1 MENKSTLVQ
10 RADKVAFYK
19 PKTGEKYFRMKG
31 FTGLS
36 ISKNPKEYTRQ
47 YVDEL
52 FENTDVVGI
61 SAAMDFAF
69 DQYKNNKVHEDLAG
83 IIDNEIIG
91 TDATREIVIVDFTE
105 GDDTLGFTA
114 RAREYSVIPNT
125 EGGSLEAYTYEGTFR
140 VKTANIKG
148 LAKSEDDWETCT
160 FEKAA
165 VEAGE

>member
-52 FENTDVVGI
+52 FDALLKEVEVEIPHELIHEEIDNMI
-61 SAAMDFAF
+61 E
-69 DQYKNNKVHEDLAG
+69 QYKERLKMQRQL
-83 IIDNEIIG
+83 
-91 TDATREIVIVDFTE
+91 
-105 GDDTLGFTA
+105 
-114 RAREYSVIPNT
+114 
-125 EGGSLEAYTYEGTFR
+125 
-140 VKTANIKG
+140 
-148 LAKSEDDWETCT
+148 
-160 FEKAA
+160 
-165 VEAGE
+165 